1 MADSD
6 AEELSVG
13 VPSPVSEYRHYRTS
27 TRAINGD
34 EDGSS
39 DFSTPSR
46 SRNDGSDMLDIASG
60 NSNSTSQRHPTCAL
74 CKNHQTISTLKGH
87 KRYCPWR
94 SCLCELCYGTN
105 KKRKINAEQVASRR
119 AQAQDE
125 ELRKKGILHHPPAS
139 PSLSTS
145 SVTGKQS
152 SQSFPNTTRG
162 REDSSSRKKIDSS
175 SQINSPVNNCQSGPA
190 VFGQR
195 LSFQSILMSQ
205 NVSMLRESVC
215 DSTIGLDVLT
225 FLFKI
230 VQEVKDE
237 IEKVI
242 SVQLNE
248 IQQKIQM
255 RIHSGD
261 LNAVP
266 CTNLVYPQ
274 EPIQRVWPIGPVSI
288 QHYSIPSDFHS
299 QFRPSVIT
307 GPYPSIPH
315 SMYNS

>member
-13 VPSPVSEYRHYRTS
+13 VPSPVSEYRPY
-27 TRAINGD
+27 TRAIDGD

-39 DFSTPSR
+39 GFSTPSR
-46 SRNDGSDMLDIASG
+46 SRNDGNDMLDAASG
-60 NSNSTSQRHPTCAL
+60 NSNSISQRHPTCAL

-125 ELRKKGILHHPPAS
+125 ELRKKGILYHSPAS

-145 SVTGKQS
+145 SATGRQPN
-152 SQSFPNTTRG
+152 QSFPKNRSRG
-162 REDSSSRKKIDSS
+162 KEDSSSKKETDSS
-175 SQINSPVNNCQSGPA
+175 SQIYSPGSNCQSGPA

-215 DSTIGLDVLT
+215 DSAIGLDVLT
-225 FLFKI
+225 FLFRV

-242 SVQLNE
+242 NVQLNE

-261 LNAVP
+261 LNLVSCP
-266 CTNLVYPQ
+266 NLVYPQ
-274 EPIQRVWPIGPVSI
+274 EQVQRVWPMVPVSV
-288 QHYSIPSDFHS
+288 QHFSMPSDFHS